1 MAKETVTV
9 MFQIHNR
16 KQTVDI
22 EVPLNITANELVVG
36 LNAAYDLGIDT
47 TNAKNCYLT
56 AENPIALL
64 KGNRLL
70 SEYGLRNGTIIHFVE
85 SRGKNNVK

>member
-1 MAKETVTV
+1 MAKESVTV
-9 MFQIHNR
+9 IFQIHNR
-16 KQTVDI
+16 NQAFDVEI
-22 EVPLNITANELVVG
+22 PLNITANELVIG

-64 KGNRLL
+64 KGNRQ
-70 SEYGLRNGTIIHFVE
+70 SSVQHNSYSFHQV
-85 SRGKNNVK
+85 